1 MEHSTLNNVVMGK
14 EHGEVRSVLISY
26 ESDIN
31 LKTAIRQTIKG
42 YTNTKLTDK
51 ILGTEF
57 HIPMGL
63 LGNNLLALK
72 EYNNVLFVPS
82 FKNSKFPSLLDANY
96 KVQMSNASQHM
107 IPIIN
112 AYYETTPNI
121 YVAYPV
127 EHTSLYN
134 DLHIQFDCGIVESNK
149 MYSMGVEDY
158 TVTNIPEGVKFDCV
172 YLAGHDIDEGVTFSA
187 EDIKAD
193 FASVCTD
200 DFDLID
206 DYQDHNLRL
215 EVHRNNDIPSV
226 PDRLTGTQKNIDEE
240 ISYISINTIRS
251 DAFKVPQAQET
262 LIDKID
268 VLLKKTIKV
277 Y

>member
-240 ISYISINTIRS
+240 ISYVSINTIRS

>member
-31 LKTAIRQTIKG
+31 LKKAIRQTIKG

-51 ILGTEF
+51 ILGTEY
-57 HIPMGL
+57 HIVMGL

-112 AYYETTPNI
+112 AYYETTPNV

-134 DLHIQFDCGIVESNK
+134 DLHIQFDCGVVESNK

-172 YLAGHDIDEGVTFSA
+172 YLAGHDVDEGVTFSA

-193 FASVCTD
+193 FASVCTE

-215 EVHRNNDIPSV
+215 EVHRNNETPSV
-226 PDRLTGTQKNIDEE
+226 TDRLTGTQKDIREE
-240 ISYISINTIRS
+240 LSYISTNTIRS
-251 DAFKVPQAQET
+251 DGWNLEGWQTVSKR
-262 LIDKID
+262 LSDILD
-268 VLLKKTIKV
+268 KTIKV

>member
-1 MEHSTLNNVVMGK
+1 MGK

-42 YTNTKLTDK
+42 YTSDKLTDK
-51 ILGTEF
+51 ILGTEY

-72 EYNNVLFVPS
+72 EYQNVLFVPS

-96 KVQMSNASQHM
+96 KVQMSNASPHM

-127 EHTSLYN
+127 GHTSLYN

-158 TVTNIPEGVKFDCV
+158 TVTNIPEGVEFDCV

-187 EDIKAD
+187 EDIKSD
-193 FASVCTD
+193 FASICTE

-206 DYQDHNLRL
+206 NYQDHNLRL
-215 EVHRNNDIPSV
+215 EVHRGNDMPSV

-240 ISYISINTIRS
+240 ISYASINTIRS
-251 DAFKVPQAQET
+251 DAYKMEGPQR
-262 LIDKID
+262 LISKID

>member
-31 LKTAIRQTIKG
+31 LKAAIRQTIKG
-42 YTNTKLTDK
+42 YTSDKLTDK
-51 ILGTEF
+51 ILGTEY

-72 EYNNVLFVPS
+72 EYKNVLFVPS

-127 EHTSLYN
+127 GHTSLYN

-158 TVTNIPEGVKFDCV
+158 TVTNIPEGVEFDCV

-187 EDIKAD
+187 EDIKSD
-193 FASVCTD
+193 FASVCTE

-215 EVHRNNDIPSV
+215 EVHRDNDMPSV

-240 ISYISINTIRS
+240 ISYASINTIRS
-251 DAFKVPQAQET
+251 DAYKMESTQR
-262 LIDKID
+262 LISKID
-268 VLLKKTIKV
+268 VLLKKTNKV

>member
-1 MEHSTLNNVVMGK
+1 MEHSTLNNVVIGK

-51 ILGTEF
+51 ILGTEY
-57 HIPMGL
+57 HIVMGL

-112 AYYETTPNI
+112 AYYETTPNV

-134 DLHIQFDCGIVESNK
+134 DLHIQFDCGVVESNK

-187 EDIKAD
+187 EDIKSD

-215 EVHRNNDIPSV
+215 EVHRNNETPSV
-226 PDRLTGTQKNIDEE
+226 PDRLTGTQKDIREE
-240 ISYISINTIRS
+240 LSYISTNTIRS
-251 DAFKVPQAQET
+251 DGWNLEVWQTVSKR
-262 LIDKID
+262 LSD
-268 VLLKKTIKV
+268 LLDKTIKV

>member
-51 ILGTEF
+51 ILGTEY
-57 HIPMGL
+57 HIVMGL

-72 EYNNVLFVPS
+72 EYKNVLFVPS

-134 DLHIQFDCGIVESNK
+134 DLHIQFECGIVESNK

-187 EDIKAD
+187 EDIKSD

-240 ISYISINTIRS
+240 ISYVSINTIRP
-251 DAFKVPQAQET
+251 DAFKVPQAQKT

>member
-1 MEHSTLNNVVMGK
+1 MEHSSLNNVVMGM
-14 EHGEVRSVLISY
+14 EHGEVRSVLVSHQT
-26 ESDIN
+26 DID
-31 LKTAIRQTIKG
+31 LKTAIRETIKG
-42 YTNTKLTDK
+42 YTSDRLTDK

-63 LGNNLLALK
+63 LGNNLLAIK
-72 EYNNVLFVPS
+72 EYENVLFVPS

-134 DLHIQFDCGIVESNK
+134 DLHIQFECGIVESNK
-149 MYSMGVEDY
+149 MYSMGLEDY

-187 EDIKAD
+187 EDIKSD
-193 FASVCTD
+193 FASVCTE

-215 EVHRNNDIPSV
+215 EVHRSNPMPSV
-226 PDRLTGTQKNIDEE
+226 PDRITGTQKNIDEE
-240 ISYISINTIRS
+240 ISYVSINTIRP